1 MTQLN
6 LPNII
11 VDEKHVGTSI
21 MDEFLKKNPYPPTVL
36 IAAPQKGKT
45 GTMTEAIQKLGR
57 DCGYH
62 SFTAIAT
69 NSDPILK
76 AQTLSRTP
84 ARNSKTT
91 RRNHTWVIQ
100 KKEGGRWSTL
110 RDSGGVINIRTRSMA
125 RTISREFNNTAK
137 KPRTFRVKKL
147 A

>member
-6 LPNII
+6 LPNIL
-11 VDEKHVGTSI
+11 VAS
-21 MDEFLKKNPYPPTVL
+21 
-36 IAAPQKGKT
+36 PQKGSVSN
-45 GTMTEAIQKLGR
+45 AIQQAGIAF
-57 DCGYH
+57 GY
-62 SFTAIAT
+62 SA
-69 NSDPILK
+69 N
-76 AQTLSRTP
+76 LSRTP

-110 RDSGGVINIRTRSMA
+110 RDSGGIINIRTRSMA